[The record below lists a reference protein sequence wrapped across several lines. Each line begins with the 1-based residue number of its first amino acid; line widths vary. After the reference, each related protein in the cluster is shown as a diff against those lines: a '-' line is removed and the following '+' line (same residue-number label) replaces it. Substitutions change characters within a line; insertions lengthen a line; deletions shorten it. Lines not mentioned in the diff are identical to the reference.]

1 MYGAV
6 VRSKSE
12 KETKEGGFSAC
23 ARARKGMFV
32 RKKRFTV
39 PQLTKNSPLAK
50 SKVTLVGHGRD
61 GADLRAG
68 RRSRQLHADGTS
80 AKAGT
85 P

>member
-23 ARARKGMFV
+23 AP
-32 RKKRFTV
+32 TV

-68 RRSRQLHADGTS
+68 RRSRQLRADGTS

>member
-1 MYGAV
+1 MERWSVQSPKKKLKKAV
-6 VRSKSE
+6 V
-12 KETKEGGFSAC
+12 GL
-23 ARARKGMFV
+23 RARKGLFV
-32 RKKRFTV
+32 RKKGFTV